1 MHGVS
6 TIRRLLLAVVVLG
19 MAGTLT
25 DLLLLA
31 HYEDSAQLI
40 PIGLIVTALA
50 VVLGHLLHGGRASV
64 RVLQAVMLLCV
75 VAGLAGIGLHFN
87 GAAEFQ
93 LEIDPSL
100 DWRGLIR
107 KVSGSQS
114 PPLLAPGAM
123 VQLGLV
129 GLIYAF
135 RHPATTPAGRGVEE
149 TNE

>member
-1 MHGVS
+1 MRGVS
-6 TIRRLLLAVVVLG
+6 TIRRLLLAVLVLG
-19 MAGTLT
+19 LAATLA

-31 HYEDSAQLI
+31 HYEDTAQLI
-40 PIGLIVTALA
+40 PVGLLVAGLA
-50 VVLGHLLHGGRASV
+50 AVFGHLAHRGRASV
-64 RVLQAVMLLCV
+64 RALQAVMLLCV
-75 VAGLAGIGLHFN
+75 AAGVTGVGLHFN

-100 DWRGLIR
+100 DRRGLIR

-135 RHPATTPAGRGVEE
+135 RHPATTPADEGFEE

>member
-1 MHGVS
+1 VS

-19 MAGTLT
+19 MTGTLT

-31 HYEDSAQLI
+31 HYEDTFQLI
-40 PIGLIVTALA
+40 PVGLLVAAL
-50 VVLGHLLHGGRASV
+50 VVVFVHLVHQRRASV
-64 RVLQAVMLLCV
+64 RALQAVMLLCV
-75 VAGLAGIGLHFN
+75 AAGLIGIGLHFN

-123 VQLGLV
+123 VQLGV
-129 GLIYAF
+129 IGLIYAF
-135 RHPATTPAGRGVEE
+135 RHPATAPAGEGFEE

>member
-40 PIGLIVTALA
+40 PIGLLVTALA
-50 VVLGHLLHGGRASV
+50 VVLGHLLHRGRASV

-75 VAGLAGIGLHFN
+75 AAGLAGIGLHFN